1 MFEKENLGWWLQQLQ
16 QRFGEWW
23 ELQQSKLLKTAL
35 PALPDI
41 KPPTNWDIWLNNS
54 LIFIFSGLIFW
65 LLWRFRHVFLDSWS
79 KLQNLQL
86 PSEAKP
92 MAYSVAD
99 WVQRSRRYYD
109 SGDYY
114 QACRCLYF
122 AMLQQLH
129 ENGLIPHQTSR
140 TDEEYRLLILE
151 LPEPDPYERLLM
163 IHQELC
169 FGKRQASAQL
179 VVDCQAAFKQIS
191 A

>member
-1 MFEKENLGWWLQQLQ
+1 MFEKQNLGWWLQQLQ
-16 QRFGEWW
+16 QRLGEWW
-23 ELQQSKLLKTAL
+23 ELQQQKLFKTAL
-35 PALPDI
+35 PALPNI

-54 LIFIFSGLIFW
+54 LIFIFSALLFW
-65 LLWRFRHVFLDSWS
+65 LIWRFRYVFIDALA
-79 KLQNLQL
+79 KLQDLQL
-86 PSEAKP
+86 PSQPKP
-92 MAYSVAD
+92 TMYSVAD

-129 ENGLIPHQTSR
+129 ETGLIPHQTSR

-151 LPEPDPYERLLM
+151 LPQPDPYERLLI